1 MEIIGLNEK
10 FEGDYFACLEDWS
23 DEIKE
28 GGSHKEL
35 WFRRRTKQGLRV
47 KLALVDGKAVG
58 MIQYVP
64 IEHAFAEGRDLYFIH
79 CIWVH
84 GYKGKGVGNQQKR
97 GVGKALLAAAED
109 DARALGAKGMAAW
122 GVGLPFFMRAS
133 WFKKHGFQKVDKNAV
148 AQLLWKP
155 FTDDAVAPKWIRE
168 KKKPELTPGKVTVS
182 SFKNGWCP
190 AMNMVFERAK
200 RAAAEFGEAVDFKA
214 VDTSDRAAFLD
225 WGIADALFIDGKA
238 VRTGPPPSYEKI
250 RRKIARRARKIK
262 KGTRKER

>member
-1 MEIIGLNEK
+1 MEIIDLNEK
-10 FEGDYFACLEDWS
+10 YEGDYFTCLEDWS

-28 GGSHKEL
+28 GGNHKEI
-35 WFRRRTKQGLRV
+35 WFRRMKEQGLRV
-47 KLALVDGKAVG
+47 KLALVDGQAVG
-58 MIQYVP
+58 MIQYIP

-97 GVGKALLAAAED
+97 GVGKALLAAAEE
-109 DARALGAKGMAAW
+109 DARTLGAKGIVAW
-122 GVGLPFFMRAS
+122 GVALPFFMRAS
-133 WFKKHGFQKVDKNAV
+133 WFKKHGFQKVDKNTI

-155 FTDDAVAPKWIRE
+155 FTEDAVAPKWIRE
-168 KKKPELTPGKVTVS
+168 RKKPKPTPGKVTVS

-190 AMNMVFERAK
+190 AMNMVFERAQ

-214 VDTSDRAAFLD
+214 VDTSDRTTFLD

-238 VRTGPPPSYEKI
+238 VRTGPPPSFDKI
-250 RRKIARRARKIK
+250 RKKIARRARKIK
-262 KGTRKER
+262 KGTRT